1 MNRSMKNVLGTLGA
15 LLCAALLFG
24 CTPSGTGVGSTP
36 AAAKSVDGVT
46 FTISGPAFAEPATF
60 VVPGDTPQLRTYLS
74 DSMFSLTV
82 SPNDSLRS
90 TDGKHVLTGLII
102 GTEPAGV
109 GESTEA
115 AGISDAAFS
124 FDTDAGT
131 GNRQGPSMKFNYSKG
146 ERQPM
151 SIVMETYEKGGR
163 AVGSFAGR
171 VQRTNIKSTHEIYEV
186 TGRFDVR
193 D

>member
-1 MNRSMKNVLGTLGA
+1 MNRCMKNVLGKLGV
-15 LLCAALLFG
+15 LLCIALLFG
-24 CTPSGTGVGSTP
+24 CTQSDTGVGGTP
-36 AAAKSVDGVT
+36 APAKSGDGIT

-90 TDGKHVLTGLII
+90 TDGKHVLTGLVL

-115 AGISDAAFS
+115 AGVTEATFS
-124 FDTDAGT
+124 FNTAVGT
-131 GNRQGPSMKFNYSKG
+131 QSRQGPSMSFDYSKG

-151 SIVMETYEKGGR
+151 RIVMESYEKGER
-163 AVGSFAGR
+163 AAGHFTGK
-171 VQRTNIKSTHEIYEV
+171 VQRTNIKSTHEIYDV
-186 TGRFDVR
+186 TGKFNVR